1 MLQQERTL
9 TKPAACPH
17 EQQPQA
23 CLCFNLR
30 IEGSDITTITYV
42 FEVKMSIKAAKLEFL
57 TSMLWKEAASL
68 LQREK
73 RNMQCSVT
81 VTALTS
87 SPPHPQGPCSALET
101 KKRCLQRGM

>member
-1 MLQQERTL
+1 MFQQECTPSL
-9 TKPAACPH
+9 AHPAARPC

-68 LQREK
+68 LQRGK
-73 RNMQCSVT
+73 KNMQCRV
-81 VTALTS
+81 VAL
-87 SPPHPQGPCSALET
+87 L
-101 KKRCLQRGM
+101 

>member
-1 MLQQERTL
+1 MLQQERTPSL
-9 TKPAACPH
+9 AHPAARPR

-23 CLCFNLR
+23 RLCFNLR

-68 LQREK
+68 LQRGKKKKK
-73 RNMQCSVT
+73 RNV
-81 VTALTS
+81 AL
-87 SPPHPQGPCSALET
+87 L
-101 KKRCLQRGM
+101 